1 LKMKIKVLIDDRM
14 YQADINEEN
23 NSCCKFYPRSCFHSQ
38 LFMYGEAC
46 RLFHERLKF
55 YNRTELYKRC
65 QACLDAEEAAKK
77 LEVKR

>member
-1 LKMKIKVLIDDRM
+1 MKIKVLVNGEVC
-14 YQADINEEN
+14 QADVSDGD

-65 QACLDAEEAAKK
+65 QACIDAEVAAKK
-77 LEVKR
+77 MEILK